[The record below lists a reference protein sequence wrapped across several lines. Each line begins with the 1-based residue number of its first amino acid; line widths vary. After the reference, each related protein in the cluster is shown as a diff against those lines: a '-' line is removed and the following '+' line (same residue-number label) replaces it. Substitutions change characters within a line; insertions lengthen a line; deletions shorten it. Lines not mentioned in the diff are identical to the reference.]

1 MSWLIDTKNNDKTTK
16 DSDENF
22 DEVISRHRKKIKKE
36 RDVTELTKKLVE
48 MQTNLLSLTKRY
60 QLKEKWDLEKNIT
73 TLQDLIEKRQNGHN
87 EEEFEALVA
96 PYINELNIISA
107 CSTVSSKGV
116 KRAAPTSKHPPL
128 KMAKTSKEKGPS
140 KTYKDDSLR
149 DELLSVLDN
158 HAPPIYVENGDM
170 CETCNIPMMILGS
183 EALLGCPKCSKTRL
197 YIQATSNRC
206 IYGDE
211 IDFVSFSYKRQNH
224 FLEWLSTFQAK
235 ETTEVTEDTLT
246 EIMAYLYEKKGIN
259 DVSKITQKKV
269 REVLKE
275 LKLRRLYDHSPQ
287 LLTKITNKLPPR
299 MTPFQEEQVKLMFAA
314 IQSPFSKHCPQDRI
328 NFLSYS
334 YCLYKFCE
342 LMGYDKFLP
351 CFQLL
356 KGRDKLVKQD
366 MIFRKICAELDWSF
380 VASI

>member
-1 MSWLIDTKNNDKTTK
+1 MT
-16 DSDENF
+16 DE
-22 DEVISRHRKKIKKE
+22 
-36 RDVTELTKKLVE
+36 
-48 MQTNLLSLTKRY
+48 
-60 QLKEKWDLEKNIT
+60 
-73 TLQDLIEKRQNGHN
+73 
-87 EEEFEALVA
+87 
-96 PYINELNIISA
+96 
-107 CSTVSSKGV
+107 
-116 KRAAPTSKHPPL
+116 
-128 KMAKTSKEKGPS
+128 
-140 KTYKDDSLR
+140 
-149 DELLSVLDN
+149 
-158 HAPPIYVENGDM
+158 
-170 CETCNIPMMILGS
+170 
-183 EALLGCPKCSKTRL
+183 
-197 YIQATSNRC
+197 
-206 IYGDE
+206 
-211 IDFVSFSYKRQNH
+211 
-224 FLEWLSTFQAK
+224 
-235 ETTEVTEDTLT
+235 TLT

-287 LLTKITNKLPPR
+287 LLTKITGKLPPR